1 MSARDHTTTTPADT
15 PVATAAAT
23 ARVPTGAAASSP
35 AASAAADGDDD
46 AVDLSSLLAPT
57 ARSRPV
63 MVHQSISLST
73 QQTRRSR
80 LTAVDSNARALLVA
94 ATTGT
99 LYAYQKPNPA
109 LLLQAAAAA
118 TTAVA
123 AAAAA
128 ANRVGLLKLVSRTK
142 DAITHVRC
150 WSATQPHTQG
160 NMNQARA
167 RRQHADRRVACT
179 TVPDSPSDE

>member
-1 MSARDHTTTTPADT
+1 MKSTGLQLSSSSSPSSPPPVVMSTPAAHADALAADT
-15 PVATAAAT
+15 A
-23 ARVPTGAAASSP
+23 SP
-35 AASAAADGDDD
+35 AAKSAVAGPRMPKSSPTAAAAADGDDD

-63 MVHQSISLST
+63 LLQLPISLST
-73 QQTRRSR
+73 PQSRRSR
-80 LTAVDSNARALLVA
+80 LTAVDSNARAVLIA
-94 ATTGT
+94 ASTGT

-142 DAITHVRC
+142 DAITHVKF
-150 WSATQPHTQG
+150 WSARHSTA
-160 NMNQARA
+160 NRDE
-167 RRQHADRRVACT
+167 RRR
-179 TVPDSPSDE
+179 